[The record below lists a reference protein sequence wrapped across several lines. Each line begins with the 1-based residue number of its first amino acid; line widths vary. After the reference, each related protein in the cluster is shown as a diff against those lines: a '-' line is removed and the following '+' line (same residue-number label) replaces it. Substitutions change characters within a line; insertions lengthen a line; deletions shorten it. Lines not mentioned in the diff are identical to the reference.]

1 MAVLRIGIVD
11 TGLNPWHSHVRGSVT
26 GCRIFLEA
34 DGSVAE
40 DGDFRDV
47 IGHGTAV
54 AGVIRE
60 AFPEAQIFAVRVFDA
75 EVVTYPTLVA
85 RGILRAAAE
94 QCDYV
99 NLSVSVPPGVGNEAL
114 AAACAAAIEAGAVLV
129 ASARPDR
136 TGWLPASVP
145 GVYAVTADD
154 ALASGEIRV
163 DGPLQLRATG
173 RPRDLRTLPREANLQ
188 GHSFAC
194 ARALVHLARRHRAA
208 A

>member
-26 GCRIFLEA
+26 GCRIFLGA

-60 AFPEAQIFAVRVFDA
+60 AFPEAEIFAVRVFDA
-75 EVVTYPTLVA
+75 EEVTYPTLVA

-99 NLSVSVPPGVGNEAL
+99 NLSISVPPGPVTKPQRRVCGGHRSGHRPGSLGTAGPSRL
-114 AAACAAAIEAGAVLV
+114 AAGFGAGCLRCYCGRR
-129 ASARPDR
+129 ARVR
-136 TGWLPASVP
+136 
-145 GVYAVTADD
+145 
-154 ALASGEIRV
+154 
-163 DGPLQLRATG
+163 
-173 RPRDLRTLPREANLQ
+173 
-188 GHSFAC
+188 
-194 ARALVHLARRHRAA
+194 
-208 A
+208 